1 MKLIREKM
9 TIPEEFP
16 HLFRARLMETL
27 ASSLQ
32 NYGATVIA
40 GRAGTGKTT
49 LAANFARVC
58 GWAVAWYKVDASEGE
73 LRWFLQ
79 YLATSVAEQS
89 PEIDRLKLIEMVERR
104 ADRDISSL
112 AELFAGELQKSS
124 RPLLLVIDDL
134 HLVYDAHWLTPFFH
148 RLLLL
153 LPKETH
159 LLIVTRSIP
168 PAPLW
173 RLRSKQQLFVL
184 TETDLAFTPSEA
196 QDLFANYG
204 LASTQVGVAMEQSHG
219 RVSALTAIAKRERSA
234 DISL

>member
-16 HLFRARLMETL
+16 HLVRARLMEAL
-27 ASSLQ
+27 SSSLQ

-49 LAANFARVC
+49 LAASFARKC
-58 GWAVAWYKVDASEGE
+58 GWPVAWYKVDAPDGE
-73 LRWFLQ
+73 LRWFLR
-79 YLATSVAEQS
+79 YLAASVAEQN
-89 PEIDRLKLIEMVERR
+89 PEMDLQKLLEMVEHR
-104 ADRDISSL
+104 ADHDITSL
-112 AELFAGELQKSS
+112 AELFAGELQKST

-134 HLVYDAHWLTPFFH
+134 HLIYDAHWLTPFFH
-148 RLLLL
+148 RLLML

-196 QDLFANYG
+196 QDLFADFG
-204 LASTQVGVAMEQSHG
+204 LASARVGVALEQSHG
-219 RVSALTAIAKRERSA
+219 RASTLTAIARRERLA
-234 DISL
+234 DVTL